1 MSLNKTI
8 TDEKYEGLDEKA
20 REFVV
25 LVENYETIKARKYLM
40 GLEESER
47 DRIKMQIA
55 RTDYKWTLKA
65 SRYQC

>member
-47 DRIKMQIA
+47 DRIKMQIWGT
-55 RTDYKWTLKA
+55 RHGWTLKA
-65 SRYQC
+65 SRH